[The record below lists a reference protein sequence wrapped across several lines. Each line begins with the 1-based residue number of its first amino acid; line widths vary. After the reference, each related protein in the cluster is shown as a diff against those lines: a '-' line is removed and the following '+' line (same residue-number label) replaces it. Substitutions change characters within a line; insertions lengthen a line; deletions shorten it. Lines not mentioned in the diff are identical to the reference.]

1 MNNIQSPFAMFYVAA
16 SAVFKRA
23 RGQFGFKVL
32 PLIALLALSGCNTL
46 VDKPSRPTVYDFG
59 PGPVSAV
66 TPAPTPASTP
76 AITLAPLVLGD
87 IQANAG
93 LDTPAVLYR
102 LSYANTQELR
112 PYAQA
117 RWSTSPVQLVQQRL
131 REVLGQR
138 RSVLGMNDDV
148 ALARNQKPLP
158 EPLLLRVELEE
169 FSHVF
174 FSPTESRGLLRLRA
188 TVLEHSAQGDKLL
201 AQRAL
206 VLQRSATTADAAGGT
221 QALAAAVDAA
231 ALEIDQWLAQ
241 IR

>member
-1 MNNIQSPFAMFYVAA
+1 MKPFFAIVYIAA
-16 SAVFKRA
+16 SAVFIRA
-23 RGQFGFKVL
+23 TALFGLKLLPFGF
-32 PLIALLALSGCNTL
+32 ALALSACSTL

-59 PGPVSAV
+59 PGPVSAATV
-66 TPAPTPASTP
+66 AT
-76 AITLAPLVLGD
+76 TLAPLVLGD
-87 IQANAG
+87 IQANAA

-148 ALARNQKPLP
+148 ALARSQRPLP

-174 FSPTESRGLLRLRA
+174 SSPGESRGLLRLRA
-188 TVLEHSAQGDKLL
+188 TVLEHSALGDKLL

-206 VLQRSATTADAAGGT
+206 VLQRPATTPDAAGGT

>member
-1 MNNIQSPFAMFYVAA
+1 MKPITSLLAIIYIAARAVYIRAGGRFGIKLVPLGFA
-16 SAVFKRA
+16 
-23 RGQFGFKVL
+23 
-32 PLIALLALSGCNTL
+32 LALSACSTL

-59 PGPVSAV
+59 PGPVI
-66 TPAPTPASTP
+66 ASTTS
-76 AITLAPLVLGD
+76 ATLAPLVLGD
-87 IQANAG
+87 IQANAA

-102 LSYANTQELR
+102 LGYANTQELR

-138 RSVLGMNDDV
+138 RSVVGMNDDV
-148 ALARNQKPLP
+148 ALARSQRPLP
-158 EPLLLRVELEE
+158 EPLLLRIELEE

-174 FSPTESRGLLRLRA
+174 SSPTQSTGLLRLRA
-188 TVLEHSAQGDKLL
+188 TVLEHSALGDKLL

-206 VLQRSATTADAAGGT
+206 VLQRPAPTADAVGGT